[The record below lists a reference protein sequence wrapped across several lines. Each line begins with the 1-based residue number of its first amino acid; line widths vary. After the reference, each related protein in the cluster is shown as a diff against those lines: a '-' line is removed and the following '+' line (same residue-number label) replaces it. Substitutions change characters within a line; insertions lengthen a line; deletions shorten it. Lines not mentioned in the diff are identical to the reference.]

1 MRGSAQ
7 PKPGCRFAHP
17 GYALLLA
24 TLIARPKAFSAD
36 ELDTMIRAT
45 R

>member
-1 MRGSAQ
+1 MSLRSSGL
-7 PKPGCRFAHP
+7 R
-17 GYALLLA
+17 LLLA